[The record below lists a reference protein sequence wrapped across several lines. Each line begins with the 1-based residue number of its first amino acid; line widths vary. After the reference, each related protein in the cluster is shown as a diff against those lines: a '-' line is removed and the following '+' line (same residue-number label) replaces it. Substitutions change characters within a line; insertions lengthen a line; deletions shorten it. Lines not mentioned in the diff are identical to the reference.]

1 MRKQTAL
8 LPVLLAFTAMSAP
21 LYAGSSTAQMS
32 VSVQVIARTILTVD
46 TQPSAVNVTADDI
59 ARGYVDVP
67 QAVAFRVRSNS
78 REGFALTFQPVTFP
92 FSAAEVRW
100 GAQSAV
106 VEGGDWM
113 PSLSHP
119 YQQGSSAGRLAVRLR
134 LSAGVEPGS
143 YAWPLQV
150 AANSL

>member
-1 MRKQTAL
+1 
-8 LPVLLAFTAMSAP
+8 MSAP
-21 LYAGSSTAQMS
+21 LYAGSSAAQMN

-119 YQQGSSAGRLAVRLR
+119 YQQGSSAGSLAVRLR

>member
-1 MRKQTAL
+1 MRKQTAI
-8 LPVLLAFTAMSAP
+8 LLALLAVTAMSAP
-21 LYAGSSTAQMS
+21 LYAGSSAAQMN

-46 TQPSAVNVTADDI
+46 AQPSEINVTADDI

-78 REGFALTFQPVTFP
+78 RQGYSLTFQPVSFP

-100 GAQSAV
+100 GGQMAMV
-106 VEGGDWM
+106 DGGDWLAA
-113 PSLSHP
+113 LSHP
-119 YQQGSSAGRLAVRLR
+119 YQQGGSAGSLSVRLR
-134 LSAGVEPGS
+134 LSAGVEPGT

>member
-1 MRKQTAL
+1 MRDRKTL
-8 LPVLLAFTAMSAP
+8 VLLLLALTAIATPSFA
-21 LYAGSSTAQMS
+21 ASNSAQMN
-32 VSVQVIARTILTVD
+32 VTVQVIARTILTIDAQPTTVD
-46 TQPSAVNVTADDI
+46 VTADDI
-59 ARGYVDVP
+59 GRGYVDVP

-78 REGFALTFQPVTFP
+78 REGYTLTFQPVGFP

-106 VEGGDWM
+106 VEGGDWLS
-113 PSLSHP
+113 SLSHP
-119 YQQGSSAGRLAVRLR
+119 YQQGGSSGNLTVRLR

>member
-1 MRKQTAL
+1 MRKRTTL
-8 LPVLLAFTAMSAP
+8 LLVLIGLTAMSAP
-21 LYAGSSTAQMS
+21 VYAGSSAAQMN
-32 VSVQVIARTILTVD
+32 VSVQVLPRTILTID
-46 TQPSAVNVTADDI
+46 AQPAAVNVTADDV

-67 QAVAFRVRSNS
+67 QVVAFRVLSNS
-78 REGFALTFQPVTFP
+78 REGYSLTFHPVTFP

-100 GAQSAV
+100 GAQAAV

-119 YQQGSSAGRLAVRLR
+119 YQQGGSAGSLAVRLR
-134 LSAGVEPGS
+134 LAAGVEPGT

-150 AANSL
+150 AASSL

>member
-1 MRKQTAL
+1 MRKGTL
-8 LPVLLAFTAMSAP
+8 LLVLIGLTTISAP
-21 LYAGSSTAQMS
+21 LCAASSAGQMN
-32 VSVQVIARTILTVD
+32 VSVQVIARTILTID
-46 TQPSAVNVTADDI
+46 TQPAAVNVTSDDV

-78 REGFALTFQPVTFP
+78 REGYTLTFQPVTFP
-92 FSAAEVRW
+92 FAAAEVRW
-100 GAQSAV
+100 GAQRAV

-113 PSLSHP
+113 SSLSHP
-119 YQQGSSAGRLAVRLR
+119 YQQGGSAGSLTVRLR

-150 AANSL
+150 AASSL

>member
-1 MRKQTAL
+1 MRKQTAI
-8 LPVLLAFTAMSAP
+8 LLALLAVTAMSAP
-21 LYAGSSTAQMS
+21 LYAGSSAAQMN

-46 TQPSAVNVTADDI
+46 AQPSEINVTADDI

-78 REGFALTFQPVTFP
+78 RQGYSLTFQPVSFP

-100 GAQSAV
+100 GGQTAMV
-106 VEGGDWM
+106 DGGDWLAA
-113 PSLSHP
+113 LSHP
-119 YQQGSSAGRLAVRLR
+119 YQQGGSAGSLGVRLR
-134 LSAGVEPGS
+134 LSAGVELGT

>member
-1 MRKQTAL
+1 MRKGKAL
-8 LPVLLAFTAMSAP
+8 LLVLVAVTAISAP
-21 LYAGSSTAQMS
+21 VYAGSSAAQMN
-32 VSVQVIARTILTVD
+32 VSVQVIARTILTID
-46 TQPSAVNVTADDI
+46 AQPATVNVTQDDV

-67 QAVAFRVRSNS
+67 QVVAFRVLSNS
-78 REGFALTFQPVTFP
+78 RDGYSLTFHPISYP

-100 GAQSAV
+100 GAQAAV

-119 YQQGSSAGRLAVRLR
+119 YQQGGSAGSLAVRLR
-134 LSAGVEPGS
+134 LSAGAEPGS

-150 AANSL
+150 AASSL

>member
-1 MRKQTAL
+1 MRRQKTL
-8 LPVLLAFTAMSAP
+8 LPLLLALTAIAIPSFA
-21 LYAGSSTAQMS
+21 ASNSAQMN
-32 VSVQVIARTILTVD
+32 VSVQVIARTILTIDAQPATVD
-46 TQPSAVNVTADDI
+46 ISAEDV

-78 REGFALTFQPVTFP
+78 REGYTLTFQPVSFP

-100 GAQSAV
+100 GAQSAT
-106 VEGGDWM
+106 VEGGDWLS
-113 PSLSHP
+113 SLSHP
-119 YQQGSSAGRLAVRLR
+119 YQQGGSAGSLAVRLR